1 MEDVMTISINT
12 REAYAEVDN
21 FIECLDL
28 YDKNKIPESI
38 RKYFK
43 KEKSKNYNK
52 IIDVNQPIK
61 NQNLKDETLA
71 IIAMLNLK
79 YWCDDEEEKK
89 RLMTIY
95 SENEKKYQNELKEKY
110 DIEKIFE
117 ERNNKKLENYQ
128 EKNLSKIKKESF
140 WDKLKNTILKILK
153 K

>member
-1 MEDVMTISINT
+1 MTISINT
-12 REAYAEVDN
+12 REAYAEVDS
-21 FIECLDL
+21 FIECLDS
-28 YDKNKIPESI
+28 YDKNKVPESI

-61 NQNLKDETLA
+61 DQNLKDETLA

-89 RLMTIY
+89 ILMTIY
-95 SENEKKYQNELKEKY
+95 YENEKKYQNELKEKY
-110 DIEKIFE
+110 DIEKIFK
-117 ERNNKKLENYQ
+117 ERNNKKSENYQ
-128 EKNLSKIKKESF
+128 EKNVPEIKKESL
-140 WDKLKNTILKILK
+140 WDKLKNMILKMFK

>member
-1 MEDVMTISINT
+1 MTISINT
-12 REAYAEVDN
+12 REAYAEVDS
-21 FIECLDL
+21 FIECLDS
-28 YDKNKIPESI
+28 YDKNKVPESI

-61 NQNLKDETLA
+61 DQNLKDETLA

-95 SENEKKYQNELKEKY
+95 SENEKKYQNELKEKN
-110 DIEKIFE
+110 DIEKIFK
-117 ERNNKKLENYQ
+117 ERNNKKSENYQ
-128 EKNLSKIKKESF
+128 EKNVPEIKKESL
-140 WDKLKNTILKILK
+140 WDKLKNMILKMFK

>member
-1 MEDVMTISINT
+1 MTISIST

-21 FIECLDL
+21 FIECLDS

-52 IIDVNQPIK
+52 IIDINQPIK
-61 NQNLKDETLA
+61 DQNLKDETLA

-95 SENEKKYQNELKEKY
+95 SENEKKYQNELKKKY
-110 DIEKIFE
+110 DIERVFK
-117 ERNNKKLENYQ
+117 ERNSKKDLNFQ
-128 EKNLSKIKKESF
+128 DEKVLDIKREGF
-140 WDKLKNTILKILK
+140 FFRLKNRILNFFK

>member
-1 MEDVMTISINT
+1 MTISINT

-21 FIECLDL
+21 FIECLDS
-28 YDKNKIPESI
+28 YDKNKVPESI

-52 IIDVNQPIK
+52 IIDVNKPIK
-61 NQNLKDETLA
+61 DQNLKDETLA

-117 ERNNKKLENYQ
+117 KRNNKKLENYQ
-128 EKNLSKIKKESF
+128 EKNVPEIKKESF
-140 WDKLKNTILKILK
+140 WGKLKNMMLKMFK

>member
-1 MEDVMTISINT
+1 MTISINT

-52 IIDVNQPIK
+52 IIDANQPIK

-79 YWCDDEEEKK
+79 YWCDDEEDKK

>member
-1 MEDVMTISINT
+1 MTISINT

-21 FIECLDL
+21 FIECLDS
-28 YDKNKIPESI
+28 YDKNKVPESI

-61 NQNLKDETLA
+61 DQNLKDETLA

-95 SENEKKYQNELKEKY
+95 SENEKKYQNELNEKY

-117 ERNNKKLENYQ
+117 ERNNKKLE
-128 EKNLSKIKKESF
+128 KNVPEIKKESF
-140 WDKLKNTILKILK
+140 WDKLKNMILKMFK

>member
-1 MEDVMTISINT
+1 MTISINT

>member
-1 MEDVMTISINT
+1 MTISIST
-12 REAYAEVDN
+12 RESYAEVDN

-28 YDKNKIPESI
+28 YNKNKIPESI

-43 KEKSKNYNK
+43 KEKSNNYNK
-52 IIDVNQPIK
+52 IIVVNQPIK

-110 DIEKIFE
+110 NIEKIFE

-128 EKNLSKIKKESF
+128 EKNVPKIKKESL
-140 WDKLKNTILKILK
+140 WDKLKNTILKIFK

>member
-1 MEDVMTISINT
+1 MTISINT

-28 YDKNKIPESI
+28 YDKNKIPESM

-52 IIDVNQPIK
+52 IIDANQPIK

>member
-1 MEDVMTISINT
+1 MTISINT

-21 FIECLDL
+21 FIECLDS
-28 YDKNKIPESI
+28 YDKNKVPESI

-52 IIDVNQPIK
+52 IIDVNKPIK
-61 NQNLKDETLA
+61 DQNLKDETLA
-71 IIAMLNLK
+71 IISMLNLK

-110 DIEKIFE
+110 DIEKIFK
-117 ERNNKKLENYQ
+117 ERNNKKSENYQ
-128 EKNLSKIKKESF
+128 EKNVPEIKKESL
-140 WDKLKNTILKILK
+140 WDKLKNMILKMFK

>member
-1 MEDVMTISINT
+1 MTISINT
-12 REAYAEVDN
+12 REAYAEVDS
-21 FIECLDL
+21 FIECLDS
-28 YDKNKIPESI
+28 YDKNKVPESI

-52 IIDVNQPIK
+52 IIDVNKPIK
-61 NQNLKDETLA
+61 DQNLKDETLA

-117 ERNNKKLENYQ
+117 ERNNKKLENHQ
-128 EKNLSKIKKESF
+128 EKNVPEIKKESF
-140 WDKLKNTILKILK
+140 WDKLKNMILKIFK

>member
-1 MEDVMTISINT
+1 MIISINT

-28 YDKNKIPESI
+28 YDKNKIPEII

-52 IIDVNQPIK
+52 IIDANQPIK

-95 SENEKKYQNELKEKY
+95 SANEKKYQNELKEKY

>member
-1 MEDVMTISINT
+1 MIISINT

-52 IIDVNQPIK
+52 IIDANQPIK

>member
-1 MEDVMTISINT
+1 MTISINT

-61 NQNLKDETLA
+61 DQNLKDETLA

>member
-1 MEDVMTISINT
+1 MTISINT

-21 FIECLDL
+21 FIECLDS
-28 YDKNKIPESI
+28 YDKNKVPESI

-52 IIDVNQPIK
+52 IIDVNKPIK
-61 NQNLKDETLA
+61 DQNLKDETLA

-95 SENEKKYQNELKEKY
+95 SENEKKYQNELQEKY
-110 DIEKIFE
+110 DIEKIFK
-117 ERNNKKLENYQ
+117 ERNNKKSENYQ
-128 EKNLSKIKKESF
+128 EKNVPEIKKESL
-140 WDKLKNTILKILK
+140 WDKLKNNIGGFYGTKV
-153 K
+153 